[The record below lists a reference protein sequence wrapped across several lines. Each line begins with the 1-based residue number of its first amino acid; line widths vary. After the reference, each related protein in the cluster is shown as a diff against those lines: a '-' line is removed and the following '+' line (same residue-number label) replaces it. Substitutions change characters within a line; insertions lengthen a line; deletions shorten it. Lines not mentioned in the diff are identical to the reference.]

1 MARVS
6 ENRAVGE
13 TGTADGGAWDVLDR
27 HVGAWIPIAWKFAV
41 LYAVW
46 IGFAMLVRSQASAP
60 EILQLAAILYWFGLL
75 FALVTVVLGAFV
87 VATEWLDRHRLRSQ
101 RRA

>member
-6 ENRAVGE
+6 ENRTVGE
-13 TGTADGGAWDVLDR
+13 TGTTSDGAWAVLD
-27 HVGAWIPIAWKFAV
+27 HHLGAWIPIAWKFAV
-41 LYAVW
+41 FYAAW
-46 IGFAMLVRSQASAP
+46 IGFAMLVRSQASTP
-60 EILQLAAILYWFGLL
+60 EILQLAAILYWFGWL
-75 FALVTVVLGAFV
+75 FAVVTVVIGVFV